1 MCLWDSARA
10 DNVCNYHREEFTSL
24 PIFAQKPAQRKLA
37 QTAQ

>member
-10 DNVCNYHREEFTSL
+10 HNVSNYHLEDFTKL
-24 PIFAQKPAQRKLA
+24 PIFAQRPAQRKLA

>member
-10 DNVCNYHREEFTSL
+10 DYVSNYHQAEFTSL
-24 PIFAQKPAQRKLA
+24 PIFALRPAQRELA